1 MAELRDL
8 PPHPQLVQLSS
19 QVHQA
24 VRRDD
29 GHLSKKYLLTNKI
42 FAVKK
47 VCHKKYLG
55 VPKIFDVHKYFVGK
69 KWFQYACTTY
79 QHELGEGVRGPGAA
93 VRPLVVVSLPVRGVL
108 HEAAPPG
115 LNRGKYYF
123 QTVVI

>member
-8 PPHPQLVQLSS
+8 PPHPQLVKLRR

-29 GHLSKKYLLTNKI
+29 GHLSKKYLLTNKNI
-42 FAVKK
+42 CRAKK
-47 VCHKKYLG
+47 FGCQ
-55 VPKIFDVHKYFVGK
+55 KIFDVHKFLMGK
-69 KWFQYACTTY
+69 KYFQYACTTY
-79 QHELGEGVRGPGAA
+79 QHELCEGVRGPGAA

-115 LNRGKYYF
+115 LNRGNITF
-123 QTVVI
+123 RQL